1 MKSKCRVLLT
11 IVLFMMCQM
20 VCGQTIVDRS
30 NMTIGK
36 IGSDGTVYDR
46 SNMTVGRFKSDG
58 YIVDRNNMTIG
69 RIKSDS
75 YTLNGIRLQGA
86 PTQQGVYIRNG
97 KKMIVK

>member
-1 MKSKCRVLLT
+1 MLT

-20 VCGQTIVDRS
+20 VCGQTIV
-30 NMTIGK
+30 
-36 IGSDGTVYDR
+36 DR